1 MSQTDE
7 LLDNLSEEEI
17 QAYSGDSETEPHI
30 VIGKDRII
38 MVPEVLKR
46 LAVQYDHNV
55 ETVTFDCIRYWDGLD
70 MSAMP
75 IYINYKRADGEL
87 GSYLV
92 EDVTVDETD
101 NTIMHFTWTI
111 SGHVSYRNGN
121 LIFLVCAKCV
131 DENGLELN
139 HWNSELCMDCYISPG
154 MEHSTSVIEAN
165 TDIITQLLTRMDTAE
180 NAVYTADVV
189 GAVRYYED
197 TRTMVE
203 AEQAEHAELVD
214 KINTESAR
222 FNQMLNAANSIL
234 DNELVSQDLET
245 IQSGEYF
252 GVAGKVISNGVNASV
267 IITSANITLTSGGGR
282 DPLFKLPKEF
292 APIGDHARVH
302 LADFSD
308 SYGNNGNGTLLEIL
322 IDSLVANNEINTSD
336 MDVIME
342 NVSGSSTGI
351 GVTADKSY
359 RIVNTAEADI
369 QFDIDVLVT
378 GGDTVSHNVTIP
390 AGQSFDVIA
399 PSGAYAID
407 VTGDT
412 NISWSLYEADGIP
425 SYQVAWNKLYHKDID
440 KYYLKVDGTDRYPYI
455 VLPYALKRHSFFDS
469 ELNDLRVDTS
479 GAVHDCAGDMVR
491 SEINAL
497 KAAIAAITNA

>member
-30 VIGKDRII
+30 VIGRDRII

-121 LIFLVCAKCV
+121 LIFLVCAKRV

-180 NAVYTADVV
+180 NAVYTADVT
-189 GAVRYYED
+189 AALKQYED
-197 TRTMVE
+197 TKAMLDEGMDSLDKLMDESEKTRQQLINTVNE
-203 AEQAEHAELVD
+203 AQTNLDNTLDEYKALVD
-214 KINTESAR
+214 RTSIALSKKITEFRGTYDVVVEGNNYGS
-222 FNQMLNAANSIL
+222 FSI
-234 DNELVSQDLET
+234 EGYVE
-245 IQSGEYF
+245 
-252 GVAGKVISNGVNASV
+252 SNGVHGVLYIDSFSTTSLSISLPVQDHNRWSGVKLATVDPAQVPFSSVFFDWECPSTHPTEGSFTTILRFILASSGDLILYV
-267 IITSANITLTSGGGR
+267 NIKEPNTPFWLYDHTFTEFMRMYPLNVRYGVPSGQEVSNEVTEGDTRPITSDAVFRYI
-282 DPLFKLPKEF
+282 
-292 APIGDHARVH
+292 
-302 LADFSD
+302 
-308 SYGNNGNGTLLEIL
+308 
-322 IDSLVANNEINTSD
+322 
-336 MDVIME
+336 
-342 NVSGSSTGI
+342 
-351 GVTADKSY
+351 
-359 RIVNTAEADI
+359 AE
-369 QFDIDVLVT
+369 VL
-378 GGDTVSHNVTIP
+378 
-390 AGQSFDVIA
+390 GQS
-399 PSGAYAID
+399 
-407 VTGDT
+407 
-412 NISWSLYEADGIP
+412 
-425 SYQVAWNKLYHKDID
+425 
-440 KYYLKVDGTDRYPYI
+440 
-455 VLPYALKRHSFFDS
+455 
-469 ELNDLRVDTS
+469 
-479 GAVHDCAGDMVR
+479 
-491 SEINAL
+491 
-497 KAAIAAITNA
+497 